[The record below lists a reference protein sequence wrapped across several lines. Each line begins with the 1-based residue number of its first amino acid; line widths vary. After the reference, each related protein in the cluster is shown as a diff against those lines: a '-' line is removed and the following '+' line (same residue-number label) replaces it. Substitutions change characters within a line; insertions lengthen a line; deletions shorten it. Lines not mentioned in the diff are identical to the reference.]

1 MNYIFRN
8 ITPAVLRGSQ
18 YFPVTVITGPRQS
31 GKSTFCRNTFHNY
44 IEYNLEDIAL
54 RERIADDPKLFLS
67 ECGEKVIIDEM
78 QHVPSLFSYL
88 QVEVDTHPNR
98 RFVITGSSN
107 FALMEKITQSLAGR
121 AVLFTLLP
129 FALNEIPAY
138 ADIDTDSLLFNGL
151 FPSVVTGQRPADL
164 FYSAYNTTYIE
175 RDVRQ
180 LKNIGNLRVFQKFM
194 RLAAGRTGSEIN
206 GVQFGNELAI
216 SSPTVKSWT
225 SILEA
230 SYILFPLQPYY
241 ANINKRLTKTPKIY
255 FYDTGLLCYLLG
267 IERPEHLR
275 NHPLR
280 GAVFENF
287 AVIELLKQRF
297 NEGKTS
303 NLYFYRENKGREV
316 DIIRTVGEY
325 LDIFEVKSAHTYS
338 SAFSGNLK
346 YLKQLF
352 EEKVKTSAVIYD
364 GDFIP
369 PDVVNIRQLT
379 EKFG

>member
-1 MNYIFRN
+1 MDYIYRK

-31 GKSTFCRNTFHNY
+31 GKSTFCRNTFNDY
-44 IEYNLEDIAL
+44 IEYNLEDLAL
-54 RERIADDPKLFLS
+54 REKIEEDPKLFLS
-67 ECGEKVIIDEM
+67 ECGEKVIIDEI
-78 QHVPSLFSYL
+78 QHVPSLFSYI
-88 QVEVDTHPNR
+88 QVEVDCNPNR

-107 FALMEKITQSLAGR
+107 FSIMEKITQSLAGR

-129 FALNEIPAY
+129 LALNEIPAY

-164 FYSAYNTTYIE
+164 FYSAYNTTYVE
-175 RDVRQ
+175 KDVRQ
-180 LKNIGNLRVFQKFM
+180 LKNIGDLRVFQKFM

-216 SSPTVKSWT
+216 SSPTVKSWA

-230 SYILFPLQPYY
+230 SYILFPLQPYS
-241 ANINKRLTKTPKIY
+241 ANISKRLTKTPKIY
-255 FYDTGLLCYLLG
+255 FCDTGLLCYLLG

-280 GAVFENF
+280 GAIFENL

-297 NEGKTS
+297 NEGKAS
-303 NLYFYRENKGREV
+303 NLFFYRENKGREV
-316 DIIRTVGEY
+316 DIVRATGEN

-338 SAFSGNLK
+338 SAFSSNLK

-352 EEKVKTSAVIYD
+352 NEKVKTSAVIYD

-369 PDVVNIRQLT
+369 PNIVNIRQLT
-379 EKFG
+379 EKF

>member
-1 MNYIFRN
+1 MDYIFRH
-8 ITPAVLRGSQ
+8 ITPAVLRGSE

-31 GKSTFCRNTFHNY
+31 GKSTFCRNTFNGFN
-44 IEYNLEDIAL
+44 EYDLEDIAL
-54 RERIADDPKLFLS
+54 REKIAEDPKLFLS
-67 ECGEKVIIDEM
+67 DCGKKVIIDEM
-78 QHVPSLFSYL
+78 QHVPSLFSYI
-88 QVEVDTHPNR
+88 QVEVDRNPER

-107 FALMEKITQSLAGR
+107 FSLMEKIAQSLAGR

-129 FALNEIPAY
+129 LALNEIPAY

-164 FYSAYNTTYIE
+164 FYSAYNTTYVE
-175 RDVRQ
+175 KDVRQ
-180 LKNIGNLRVFQKFM
+180 LKNIGDLHLFQKFM

-206 GVQFGNELAI
+206 GVQLGNELAI

-241 ANINKRLTKTPKIY
+241 AIINKRLTKTPKFF

-267 IERPEHLR
+267 IEHPDQLH

-280 GAVFENF
+280 GAVFENL

-297 NEGKTS
+297 NQGKPN
-303 NLYFYRENKGREV
+303 NLFFYRENKGREV
-316 DIIRTVGEY
+316 DIVRTAGEY
-325 LDIFEVKSAHTYS
+325 LDIFEVKSAHTYHS
-338 SAFSGNLK
+338 GFSGNIK
-346 YLKQLF
+346 YLKQLMG
-352 EEKVKTSAVIYD
+352 EKVRTSAVVYD
-364 GDFIP
+364 GDYIP
-369 PDVVNIRQLT
+369 PDIVNIRQLT
-379 EKFG
+379 DKF